1 LFDFAHIISEE
12 SFCYIP
18 WGSTSVAGKV
28 LSYSKSLKP
37 SGWSWGGGGEGYT
50 KVNSGFSR
58 FGSGDGGM
66 AMGNGGG
73 SGILTHSSTV
83 ERLYAWEKKLFFEV
97 KVGDSGFFAF
107 SFHMN
112 NTE

>member
-1 LFDFAHIISEE
+1 
-12 SFCYIP
+12 
-18 WGSTSVAGKV
+18 V

-37 SGWSWGGGGEGYT
+37 SGWSWGGGGEGYR

-73 SGILTHSSTV
+73 SGILSHSSTV

-97 KVGDSGFFAF
+97 KVGDRFLCSLSLAVTADLTLLSHLVF
-107 SFHMN
+107 
-112 NTE
+112 T